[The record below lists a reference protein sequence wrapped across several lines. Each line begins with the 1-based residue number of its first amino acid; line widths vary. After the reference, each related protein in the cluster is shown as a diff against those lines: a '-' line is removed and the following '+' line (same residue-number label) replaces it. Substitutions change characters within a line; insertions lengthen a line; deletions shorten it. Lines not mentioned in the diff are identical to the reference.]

1 MRKAVAM
8 ATAATAFAGSL
19 VGFGTQA
26 IAAPASTA
34 PIASQASATAAEC
47 VTVVRWYNKRFNRYV
62 EVKNS
67 CARKA
72 CFSVTVAA
80 RRDPQFSIGA
90 NKKQSFRYGGIAW
103 TKGTDIKNKPC

>member
-1 MRKAVAM
+1 M

-26 IAAPASTA
+26 IAAPAPTG
-34 PIASQASATAAEC
+34 PVASQASAEAAKC
-47 VTVVRWYNKRFNRYV
+47 VVVVRWYTKRFSRYV

-80 RRDPQFSIGA
+80 RRDPQFSIGP
-90 NKKQSFRYGGIAW
+90 NRQQSFQYGGIAW
-103 TKGTDIKNKPC
+103 TKGTDIKNKSC